1 MISLSVA
8 NVELSGMRSAVGAS
22 AVLWA
27 GEDGVRVEPGR
38 WVALSGARSINFN
51 AILCHGASEGELLK
65 ASVDDISAAGVP
77 GVIMV
82 AGEGLGEVHHLAQ
95 LGWVCAGAAVFMIRD
110 LEEAASLPRDPNVR
124 KLGAAELPAAR
135 QIIADRF
142 DLPEKLALVALPPDS
157 ADRPGQSVWGG
168 FDELGEMV
176 SCIVAVETGDYLS
189 TWSLA
194 TARAARARGYAHR
207 LHYTMFADAASH
219 HRAAL
224 AHIPA
229 HNEPVH
235 RSLGYVELERW
246 QVWSRPRW
254 VFARLP
260 KAASAGGAGR

>member
-1 MISLSVA
+1 
-8 NVELSGMRSAVGAS
+8 MRSAVGAS

-27 GEDGVRVEPGR
+27 GEDGVRVDPGR
-38 WVALSGARSINFN
+38 WVALSGARSISYN
-51 AILCHGASEGELLK
+51 AILCHGASDGELLR
-65 ASVDDISAAGVP
+65 ASVEDISAAGVP
-77 GVIMV
+77 GIIMV

-95 LGWVCAGAAVFMIRD
+95 LGWVCAGAAIFMIRD

-124 KLGAAELPAAR
+124 KLEPAELPVAR

-142 DLPEKLALVALPPDS
+142 GLIEKLALVALPPDA

-168 FDELGEMV
+168 FDERGEMV
-176 SCIVAVETGDYLS
+176 SCIAAVEAGDYFC

-207 LHYTMFADAASH
+207 LMYTMFADAASN

-224 AHIPA
+224 THTLV
-229 HNEPVH
+229 HNELVH
-235 RSLGYVELERW
+235 RSLGYMELERW
-246 QVWSRPRW
+246 QTWSHPRW

-260 KAASAGGAGR
+260 EAASASGGGR